1 MNTTITNRI
10 YQKDLRNSTK
20 HNYSYDVYMFLND
33 LSKTDLDHIDNLS
46 IEFIYSYLSTINIDS
61 QRHTLCG
68 LRSYLQFI
76 NRIDLLQRIKGIC
89 SPRTKKIISVLS
101 DDENMRIQNVLNS
114 DKVTIRDK
122 QFSY

>member
-1 MNTTITNRI
+1 
-10 YQKDLRNSTK
+10 
-20 HNYSYDVYMFLND
+20 MFLND

-61 QRHTLCG
+61 QRHTLCDF
-68 LRSYLQFI
+68 RSYLQFI
-76 NRIDLLQRIKGIC
+76 NRIDLLQRIEGIC